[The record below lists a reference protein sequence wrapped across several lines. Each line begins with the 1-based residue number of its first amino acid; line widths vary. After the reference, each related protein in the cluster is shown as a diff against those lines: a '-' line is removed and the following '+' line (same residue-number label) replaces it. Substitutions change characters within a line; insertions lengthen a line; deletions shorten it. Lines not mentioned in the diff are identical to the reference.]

1 MSGMTA
7 QMRSVRQVFKDDYAI
22 GAFQRGYTWDHENV
36 AILLRD
42 FARAYERQRR
52 PEVSGDY
59 YLGAIVTHTREGYRH
74 IIDGQ
79 QRLTTLQL
87 FLIWAFHELRERD
100 RRMTGVLGSLIVHQG
115 PRGPSFAIDVIE
127 RESVFRALLDD
138 PTLSQGI
145 ELEND
150 TDRTIVDRYLSIGLS
165 FPENMKGDN
174 FKRFVEWM
182 LDHVQLTVVDV
193 EKESD
198 AYTIF
203 ETTNDRGQK
212 LGSGQ
217 LTKNLLQSYIEDPDE
232 REDALAHW
240 TATMRAMQRFGMGG
254 DREFFQEWLVA
265 RYADMPV
272 QSGRANEPDLIED
285 DHFAWLQTNVSRLG
299 LLNSRECYRFMRY
312 EMAAMAD
319 AYVRIRE
326 RADFPRRGWSS
337 LYFLDQL
344 QIGWAR
350 EARMVMLATVDINV
364 SLDETLAKLRA
375 AATFMEIF
383 TARVYWNNPQ
393 NNKLSGDP
401 MTFLERTAVRLRGA
415 RRVEEAVAVLCEQ
428 LESWKTDF
436 RSNAETGLPI
446 KNAGP
451 RPRIVIHTLLARMS
465 ACFDEAFGQLGA
477 YAHYELRSL
486 NRGYTIEHVLPSD
499 GKGGLLGGSEKHQ
512 RKRNRIG
519 GLILM
524 SALDN
529 QRLADLPYAAKREH
543 YQHMT
548 RLARTFHPSF
558 YEPAARARLAQ
569 LGLDFKPYDNFTIND
584 VDERQEVYVRLAE
597 LTWSLERIPFV
608 ARPNAEEDPRVY
620 ALQPWP
626 DDVMA

>member
-1 MSGMTA
+1 MTV
-7 QMRSVRQVFKDDYAI
+7 QMRSVRNVFRDDYAI
-22 GAFQRGYTWDHENV
+22 GTFQRGYTWDHENV

-42 FARAYERQRR
+42 FARAFERQKR

-79 QRLTTLQL
+79 QRLTTLL
-87 FLIWAFHELRERD
+87 LVLIWCFHEMRDRD
-100 RRMTGVLGSLIVHQG
+100 RRLAGTLGALVVHQG
-115 PRGPSFAIDVIE
+115 PRGPSFAIDVVE
-127 RESVFRALLDD
+127 REALFRALLED
-138 PTLSQGI
+138 PSMSHGLD
-145 ELEND
+145 LEND
-150 TDRTIVDRYLSIGLS
+150 TDRTIFDRFLSIGLS
-165 FPENMKGDN
+165 FPEGLKNEH

-182 LDHVQLTVVDV
+182 LDHVIMSVVDV

-217 LTKNLLQSYIEDPDE
+217 LTKNLLQSYINDPDQ

-265 RYADMPV
+265 RYAEMPTV
-272 QSGRANEPDLIED
+272 SGRANEADQIED
-285 DHFAWLQTNVSRLG
+285 DHFAWLQANTSRLG
-299 LLNSRECYRFMRY
+299 LLDSDECYRFMRW

-350 EARMVMLATVDINV
+350 EARMVMLSTVDV
-364 SLDETLAKLRA
+364 DTSLETTLAKLRA

-383 TARVYWNNPQ
+383 TARYYWSNPQ
-393 NNKLSGDP
+393 NNKLTSETQ
-401 MTFLERTAVRLRGA
+401 TFLEKTSVRLRNA
-415 RRVEEAVAVLCEQ
+415 RDVEDTVGVLWEQ
-428 LESWKTDF
+428 LHSWPMDF
-436 RSNAETGLPI
+436 RSNAETGLPS

-477 YAHYELRSL
+477 YAHYELRSM
-486 NRGYTIEHVLPSD
+486 NRGYTIEHVLASEN
-499 GKGGLLGGSEKHQ
+499 GRGGLLGGGEKYQ

-519 GLILM
+519 ALVLM
-524 SALDN
+524 SAIDN

-548 RLARTFHPSF
+548 RLARTFHPNF
-558 YEPAARARLAQ
+558 YDPNARARLTQ
-569 LGLDFKPYDNFTIND
+569 LGLDFRPYAEFTAAD
-584 VDERQEVYVRLAE
+584 VDDRQEAYIRLAE
-597 LTWSLERIPFV
+597 LTWSPNRLPFV

-620 ALQPWP
+620 ALPQWP
-626 DDVMA
+626 DDQPA

>member
-1 MSGMTA
+1 MTV
-7 QMRSVRQVFKDDYAI
+7 QMRSVRSVFRDDYAI
-22 GAFQRGYTWDHENV
+22 GAFQRGYSWDHENV

-42 FARAYERQRR
+42 FARAFERQKR

-59 YLGAIVTHTREGYRH
+59 YLGTIVTHTREGYRH

-79 QRLTTLQL
+79 QRLTTLL
-87 FLIWAFHELRERD
+87 LLLIWGVHEMKDRD
-100 RRMTGVLGSLIVHQG
+100 RRLAHLLLTLVVHNG
-115 PRGPSFAIDVIE
+115 PNGAGFVIDVAD

-138 PTLSQGI
+138 PSLSHGYDAAT
-145 ELEND
+145 D
-150 TDRTIVDRYLSIGLS
+150 TERTIVDRYHSIGLS
-165 FPENMKGDN
+165 FPETLKGDV

-182 LDHVQLTVVDV
+182 LDHVTMAVVDV
-193 EKESD
+193 EMESD

-217 LTKNLLQSYIEDPDE
+217 LTKNLLQSYIDDLDW

-272 QSGRANEPDLIED
+272 ASGRPNEVDLIED
-285 DHFAWLQTNVSRLG
+285 DHFAWLQSNASAMG
-299 LLNSRECYRFMRY
+299 LLRSEECYRFMRY
-312 EMAAMAD
+312 EMAAMAE

-344 QIGWAR
+344 QVGWAR
-350 EARMVMLATVDINV
+350 EARMVMLATVDV
-364 SLDETLAKLRA
+364 DSSVDDTLAKLRA

-383 TARVYWNNPQ
+383 TARYYWNNPQ
-393 NNKLSGDP
+393 NNKLTSEP
-401 MTFLERTAVRLRGA
+401 LQFLERTAVRLRLA
-415 RRVEEAVAVLCEQ
+415 REVEDAVAVLWEQ
-428 LESWKTDF
+428 LDGWPMDF
-436 RSNAETGLPI
+436 RSNTETGLPQR
-446 KNAGP
+446 NAGP

-465 ACFDEAFGQLGA
+465 ACFDEAFGQLGG
-477 YAHYELRSL
+477 YAHYELRSSS
-486 NRGYTIEHVLPSD
+486 RGYSIEHVLPSD
-499 GKGGLLGGSEKHQ
+499 PTRGGILGGAAAHQ
-512 RKRNRIG
+512 RKRNRI
-519 GLILM
+519 
-524 SALDN
+524 SALVLVNAIEN

-543 YQHMT
+543 YQNMT

-558 YEPAARARLAQ
+558 YDANARLRLKQ
-569 LGLDFKPYDNFTIND
+569 LGLEFRPYDSFSAAD
-584 VDERQEVYVRLAE
+584 VDERQEVYIHLAE
-597 LTWSLERIPFV
+597 LTWGLGRLPFV

-620 ALQPWP
+620 ALPPWP
-626 DDVMA
+626 DEAHG